1 MSDSPSGAA
10 GWQPHPPTPPAGPP
24 GAPYP
29 PGPAG
34 PWPGHPAHQPPTA
47 AGPYPP
53 APPAHAYPNPP
64 AAQPVAAPYSPSP
77 AAQPY
82 PPSPAAGGVPG
93 AAPIAAGPYPPAG
106 QPVAYPAATTLPPA
120 GPTPAPPRRSTGLR
134 VFFVVLAG
142 LLAMGLC
149 AGGGI
154 AGYVGWWAPRQDMAE
169 RRAIFADWGRPHSF
183 TSDGLVEGD
192 DATLQVYRFTCPQ
205 GRCPVDL
212 GERVHEWLVA
222 AGAQDAKIEDV
233 TRCVAQ
239 GFQYG
244 GPTCTWTWRVKACR
258 ATATTTGLDKV
269 PNGWDRPLVLNV
281 RIRECD

>member
-34 PWPGHPAHQPPTA
+34 SWPGHPAHQPPPA
-47 AGPYPP
+47 PGPYPP
-53 APPAHAYPNPP
+53 APPAHGYPNPP
-64 AAQPVAAPYSPSP
+64 AAQPVAAPY
-77 AAQPY
+77 
-82 PPSPAAGGVPG
+82 PPSPAVGGVPG

-106 QPVAYPAATTLPPA
+106 QPVAHPAATTLPPA
-120 GPTPAPPRRSTGLR
+120 GPAPAPPRRSTGLR

-269 PNGWDRPLVLNV
+269 PLGWDRPLVLNV